1 MNRRSG
7 ANANI
12 GMVYWVHHLQ
22 FYTELLAIFGGLSS
36 EMLDSTVLLAS

>member
-1 MNRRSG
+1 MRTC

-12 GMVYWVHHLQ
+12 GMVLGPSPSIL
-22 FYTELLAIFGGLSS
+22 YTELLAIFGGLSS